1 MGPYKHDRMTLRKIE
16 LLQMINYIMRPM
28 ISLNRDIKGSCIED
42 IAVLLEIL
50 HSCYQ
55 RIVFYVEIQFLVEV
69 ELVLVHALHPH
80 AL

>member
-1 MGPYKHDRMTLRKIE
+1 
-16 LLQMINYIMRPM
+16 M